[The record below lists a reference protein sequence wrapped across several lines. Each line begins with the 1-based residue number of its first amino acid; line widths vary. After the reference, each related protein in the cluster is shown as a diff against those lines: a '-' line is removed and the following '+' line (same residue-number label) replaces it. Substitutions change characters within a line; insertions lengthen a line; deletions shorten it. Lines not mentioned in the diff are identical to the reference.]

1 MHLYE
6 HTIITKQ
13 KHSQNQL
20 ESIKKKYSKIIE
32 ENEGEIVK
40 IDDWGL
46 LNLSYKINK
55 NVKGNYIHFKLKG
68 SGSTISELEKE
79 EKIDKNLLR
88 FLTVRVK
95 KFDLNKNYFKQ
106 ETTNVKPS

>member
-13 KHSQNQL
+13 NHSQNQL

-55 NVKGNYIHFKLKG
+55 NVL
-68 SGSTISELEKE
+68 
-79 EKIDKNLLR
+79 
-88 FLTVRVK
+88 
-95 KFDLNKNYFKQ
+95 
-106 ETTNVKPS
+106 